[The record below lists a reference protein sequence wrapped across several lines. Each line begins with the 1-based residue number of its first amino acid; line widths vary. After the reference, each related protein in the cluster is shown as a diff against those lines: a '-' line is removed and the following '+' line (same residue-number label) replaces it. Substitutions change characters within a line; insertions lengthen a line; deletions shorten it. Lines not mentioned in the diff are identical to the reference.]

1 METFVDYVTEVLVR
15 DGSDTSQD
23 VKLKI
28 RISREEDVFT
38 LFLGDEEIC
47 FGTWGDNLLDMF
59 KRIINTENT
68 IET

>member
-1 METFVDYVTEVLVR
+1 METFVDYITEVLVR

-23 VKLKI
+23 VNLKI

-59 KRIINTENT
+59 KRIIHTEKT

>member
-1 METFVDYVTEVLVR
+1 METFVDYITEVLVR

-23 VKLKI
+23 VNLKI
-28 RISREEDVFT
+28 RVSREEDIFT

-59 KRIINTENT
+59 KRIIHTEKT